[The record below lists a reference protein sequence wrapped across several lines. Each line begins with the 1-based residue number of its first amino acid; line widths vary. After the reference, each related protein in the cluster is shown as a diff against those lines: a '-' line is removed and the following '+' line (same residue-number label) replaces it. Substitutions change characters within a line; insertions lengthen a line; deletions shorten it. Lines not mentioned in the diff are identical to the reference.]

1 MTPSASAS
9 AAAADDAQSSETLSG
24 GAIAAI
30 VAIVVIVVL
39 GIVSYLIVRHRM
51 KRKGM
56 GNNRLTRFS
65 MGPTYNATSGMGAAP
80 QQPQPQQSF
89 GYSTAMNNN
98 PPPPMSSSSTYPDPF
113 QPSPHIQQQ
122 QPVYSSPMQQPY
134 AAPTAESMMAAGT
147 IAAAGSMQ
155 PHQPPPPQ
163 QQNNTMTTMPGNN
176 QPQQPIHTIV
186 AGYTPA
192 LSDEIQVHPGD
203 QVQIIAEY
211 DDGWCLGMNLTTG
224 QQQGVFPKHCFSPP
238 EPPSQ
243 TAVAQQLTYP
253 TPNFLGDPLSV
264 TAAHQKRAS
273 SLYGPLQATPLH

>member
-56 GNNRLTRFS
+56 ANNRLTRFS

-80 QQPQPQQSF
+80 PQPQPQQSF

-98 PPPPMSSSSTYPDPF
+98 PPPPMSSSTYPDPF
-113 QPSPHIQQQ
+113 QPSPSIQQQ

-134 AAPTAESMMAAGT
+134 AAPIAESMMAAGT

-155 PHQPPPPQ
+155 QQQ
-163 QQNNTMTTMPGNN
+163 QQNNTMATMAGNN

>member
-1 MTPSASAS
+1 MIPSASAS
-9 AAAADDAQSSETLSG
+9 AAAADDVQSSETLSG

-56 GNNRLTRFS
+56 TNNRLTRFS
-65 MGPTYNATSGMGAAP
+65 MGPTYNATSGLGA
-80 QQPQPQQSF
+80 QPSQQQSF
-89 GYSTAMNNN
+89 GYSTAMNNTL
-98 PPPPMSSSSTYPDPF
+98 PPPTMSSSTYSDPF
-113 QPSPHIQQQ
+113 QQSSSIQQQ
-122 QPVYSSPMQQPY
+122 QPVYSSPMQQQY
-134 AAPTAESMMAAGT
+134 TAPIAESMMGAGA

-155 PHQPPPPQ
+155 Q
-163 QQNNTMTTMPGNN
+163 QQNSTMTTLGGNN
-176 QPQQPIHTIV
+176 PQQHQQIHTVV

-224 QQQGVFPKHCFSPP
+224 QQQGVFPKHCISPP

-273 SLYGPLQATPLH
+273 SLYGPLQATPLTR